1 MADPNNAEEMRLL
14 STQSAWAGLCLGM
27 VSVHVRL
34 PKGVTFHCY
43 LMPWECMTRARAFLE
58 IGAIGFSMHASGAT
72 HFAWERERE
81 PVKRGRKPRIDF
93 VNSRG
98 E

>member
-1 MADPNNAEEMRLL
+1 MADPNNPEDMRKL
-14 STQSAWAGLCLGM
+14 SIESAFAGLCLGM

-58 IGAIGFSMHASGAT
+58 IGAIGFSMHASGAS
-72 HFAWERERE
+72 HFAWERETA
-81 PVKRGRKPRIDF
+81 KRKRAA
-93 VNSRG
+93 
-98 E
+98 